1 MFRISRCIDVFSE
14 ILYIYVRRNPTLDIM
29 VSVRPLGVATARCF
43 QTLLTLDSHD
53 ARILVDVGW
62 DDKLSDEYL
71 SELLEILPSV
81 DIVLLTH
88 ASFNHCGA
96 FCYLRAKYP
105 QFRSVPTFATLPV
118 IRLGMLTTLDTYRSV
133 GLCGPFD
140 SDDVFGT
147 RDIEQL
153 WSEVQ
158 PVKYS
163 QPVQVP
169 TNPKLEGTVLTAFNA
184 GHSLGGS
191 LWRISDGVDSVVIG
205 MEWNHARDA
214 HLSGAFLESKTGQV
228 VPDLQKP
235 TLLVTSTDVGSGIPL
250 TKARQRFL
258 QNIDDAIKRGGT
270 VLLPTSLGT
279 RSLELLL
286 ILEKHMA
293 SNHGNNKSGVPLI
306 LCSFFGKQAVTQ
318 AASMLEWMVP
328 SIMSDWQV
336 QNESPFEQGRIQHVH
351 DLASIAQKWPT
362 GPKVLLATGE
372 ALESGFSKQ
381 AFLSFVAEDPKST
394 VIFTELIADN
404 TLASQL
410 IDYKTAGESATE
422 LISTIPSIEYDEQK
436 PLSGNALKNYRAKQ
450 EEERETQEQA
460 EALDRR
466 NQQLIDTTA
475 NADDDLSDSDS
486 EFGENDMQTTGAGV
500 FLQEN
505 DVYDYAC
512 HPDSNNEK
520 PIMFPTLLKKPRF
533 DEYGDS
539 MPHGMFTAPKERAAE
554 KARSAEDET
563 IMSDG
568 IKAKTEQEAYDA
580 GAQSLTLGYDEDV
593 HPMKMVKSIKRN
605 LKLACWAV
613 YTDMNG
619 LTNLRSMQMILR
631 QIQPA
636 RLVVLPENLEVCEAI
651 KNTSKEFAIAD
662 HEVSFERTNFSV
674 NVRIDQSLCVKW
686 QKVEGGYSVA
696 RVGGTL
702 EFDPTDRSKRS
713 DVVMVRGADSKD
725 KEEKAESKISI
736 GDLRLTALR
745 HVLAEKGMKAE
756 FRGQGMLVCADK
768 VIVKKDEGNNFTLQG
783 GLEPEYYIVRDVI
796 RQFIALV

>member
-1 MFRISRCIDVFSE
+1 M
-14 ILYIYVRRNPTLDIM
+14 
-29 VSVRPLGVATARCF
+29 
-43 QTLLTLDSHD
+43 
-53 ARILVDVGW
+53 
-62 DDKLSDEYL
+62 
-71 SELLEILPSV
+71 
-81 DIVLLTH
+81 
-88 ASFNHCGA
+88 
-96 FCYLRAKYP
+96 
-105 QFRSVPTFATLPV
+105 
-118 IRLGMLTTLDTYRSV
+118 TLDTYRSV

-140 SDDVFGT
+140 SDDVFST

-191 LWRISDGVDSVVIG
+191 LWRISDGVDSVVLG

-306 LCSFFGKQAVTQ
+306 LCSYFGKQAVTQ

-351 DLASIAQKWPT
+351 DLASIAQKWPS

-372 ALESGFSKQ
+372 GLESGFSKQ
-381 AFLSFVAEDPKST
+381 AFLSFVAQDPKST
-394 VIFTELIADN
+394 VIFTELISDN
-404 TLASQL
+404 TLASQI
-410 IDYKTAGESATE
+410 IDYKSASESAVE
-422 LISTIPSIEYDEQK
+422 LISTIPVVEYDEQK

-475 NADDDLSDSDS
+475 SANDEISDSDS
-486 EFGENDMQTTGAGV
+486 EFGENDMQMTGAGV

-512 HPDSNNEK
+512 HTESNNER
-520 PIMFPTLLKKPRF
+520 PIMFPTLLKRPRF
-533 DEYGDS
+533 DEYGDV
-539 MPHGMFTAPKERAAE
+539 MPHGMFSAPKEQATE
-554 KARSAEDET
+554 MSRSTEDEIT
-563 IMSDG
+563 GGDD
-568 IKAKTEQEAYDA
+568 IKVKNEHDTYESNT
-580 GAQSLTLGYDEDV
+580 QSLSLGYDEDL
-593 HPMKMVKSIKRN
+593 HPMKMVKSTKKN

-631 QIQPA
+631 QVQPS

-651 KNTSKEFAIAD
+651 KDICKEFAIAD

-674 NVRIDQSLCVKW
+674 NVRIDQSLKVHW
-686 QKVEGGYSVA
+686 QRIEGGYSVA

-713 DVVMVRGADSKD
+713 DVVMVGGSKNN
-725 KEEKAESKISI
+725 EEEEDEKLTSKITV

-745 HVLAEKGMKAE
+745 QVLAEKGVKAE

-768 VIVKKDEGNNFTLQG
+768 IIVKKDDGNNFTLQG
-783 GLEPEYYIVRDVI
+783 GLEPDYYIVRDVI
-796 RQFIALV
+796 RQFVALV